1 MSGSPWK
8 RVAWQKNMATLAKI
22 PLVEQAENLDRQLK
36 ETGEFAGPMHGV
48 PVSLKDQFHVK
59 YAETTI
65 GYVSWVGTFEGAQG
79 TGREFHDQSQLV
91 EELHSLGAVLYCKTV
106 NNLIGRTMN
115 PVNQLLSCGGS
126 SGGEGALLALGAS
139 NVGACKNASDY
150 CWRGIGGSVRI
161 PAAFL
166 WNVLY
171 QAILRA
177 ILLSN
182 RRKFFVDAVKRSGH
196 TVIEWEPPSHEEALA
211 LHDIILDIDGGDDV
225 WRQLNILH
233 EPVIPQ
239 VSERFGNGP
248 KDPVPTL
255 ELLDIVLKHKAYVA
269 RYLEYWASTV
279 KHTGTGRAVDAVILP
294 VAPHAAVIPGDAVL
308 PVTKADKNV
317 DVAHGDFKPLTPK
330 DEVNWRAYTYDGAP
344 VCVQLM
350 GRKFEE
356 ERILGIA
363 MRVEELFRKLT
374 KWVVSALIV
383 DN

>member
-22 PLVEQAENLDRQLK
+22 PLVDAIEQAENLDRQLK

-91 EELHSLGAVLYCKTV
+91 EELHSLGAVLYCK
-106 NNLIGRTMN
+106 
-115 PVNQLLSCGGS
+115 
-126 SGGEGALLALGAS
+126 
-139 NVGACKNASDY
+139 
-150 CWRGIGGSVRI
+150 
-161 PAAFL
+161 
-166 WNVLY
+166 
-171 QAILRA
+171 
-177 ILLSN
+177 
-182 RRKFFVDAVKRSGH
+182 
-196 TVIEWEPPSHEEALA
+196 VIEWEPPSHEEALA